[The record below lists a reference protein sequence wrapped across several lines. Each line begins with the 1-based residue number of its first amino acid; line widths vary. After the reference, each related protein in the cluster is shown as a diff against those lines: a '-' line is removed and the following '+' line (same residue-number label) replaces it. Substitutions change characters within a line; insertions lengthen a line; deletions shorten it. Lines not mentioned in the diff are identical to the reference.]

1 MDFTFSPEHQALRR
15 LVREFAE
22 NEVAP
27 LAAEIDRKH
36 QVPFETIR
44 KLGEIGLLGVCFPQE
59 YGGMGAGETGYCIL
73 MEELGRICT
82 STATNVGAHIGIGA
96 MAIYLDG
103 NPEQKRK
110 YLTPLAR
117 GEKIAAFGL
126 TESNAGSDAA
136 NIRTRAVREGDSWIL
151 DGGKVFIT
159 NGGYADIVTVMAVTD
174 PALGARGGVTA
185 FIVETSWPGFKVAR
199 EEDKMG
205 IRGTST
211 AELVFEELRV
221 PHENVLG
228 KVGEGFITFMK
239 SLDMGRLTLGAACLG
254 GAQAA
259 LEAAV
264 YWARKRKQFGV
275 ELAHKQSVQWAIAN
289 IATEIEALRSLVY
302 RVAWMVD
309 TGQTGQEF
317 TQLAAMCKMY
327 GSEVASRAIDLAL
340 QIYGGLG
347 ITRDFHIERAFRD
360 ARIAE
365 IFEGTNE
372 IQRIVIASNIF
383 REYGVRIRP

>member
-1 MDFTFSPEHQALRR
+1 MRR
-15 LVREFAE
+15 LG
-22 NEVAP
+22 EV
-27 LAAEIDRKH
+27 
-36 QVPFETIR
+36 
-44 KLGEIGLLGVCFPQE
+44 GLLGVSFPQE

-73 MEELGRICT
+73 MEELGRVCT

-103 NPEQKRK
+103 NDAQKQK

-126 TESNAGSDAA
+126 TEPDAGSDAA
-136 NIRTRAVREGDSWIL
+136 AIRTRAVREGDSWIL

-159 NGGYADIVTVMAVTD
+159 NGGYADVVTVMAVTD

-185 FIVETSWPGFKVAR
+185 FIVETDWEGFSVAR

-211 AELVFEELRV
+211 AELVFDGLRV
-221 PHENVLG
+221 PQENVLG
-228 KVGEGFITFMK
+228 KVGEGFVTFMK

-254 GAQAA
+254 GAQQA
-259 LEAAV
+259 LEMSV
-264 YWARKRKQFGV
+264 HWAKTRKQFGT
-275 ELAHKQSVQWAIAN
+275 ELAHKQSVEWMIADM
-289 IATEIEALRSLVY
+289 ATETEALRSLVY

-309 TGQTGQEF
+309 SDRPF
-317 TQLAAMCKMY
+317 TQLAAMCKFY
-327 GSEVASRAIDLAL
+327 GSEVASRAIDVAL
-340 QIYGGLG
+340 QIHGALG
-347 ITRDFHIERAFRD
+347 YTRDYPIERAFRD

-372 IQRIVIASNIF
+372 IQRIVIAGNIF
-383 REYGVRIRP
+383 REHGVRVRP